1 MARIVEILVGISALA
16 GVATFLGLRAAA
28 RRTLRSLARRPGL
41 EESDE
46 PGRQIETRERKT

>member
-41 EESDE
+41 EEE
-46 PGRQIETRERKT
+46 ERRQIEPRERET